1 MTAGCAGTNLPASV
15 SGLSRVF
22 REPPHEIRGA
32 TPADQRWIDE
42 TIETGSETLGWQV
55 KPRPARLDQ
64 PTAPAAPAKKP
75 KRRIR
80 DRIKD
85 LVS

>member
-1 MTAGCAGTNLPASV
+1 V

-42 TIETGSETLGWQV
+42 TIETGAETLGWQV
-55 KPRPARLDQ
+55 KPRPSNLD
-64 PTAPAAPAKKP
+64 PPPATKPATTKP

-85 LVS
+85 FVS